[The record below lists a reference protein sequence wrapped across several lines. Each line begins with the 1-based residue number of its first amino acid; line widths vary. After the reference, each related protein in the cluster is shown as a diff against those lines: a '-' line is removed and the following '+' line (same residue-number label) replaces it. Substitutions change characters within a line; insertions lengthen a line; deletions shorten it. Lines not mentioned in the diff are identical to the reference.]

1 MAIFNL
7 PTSIRLQMISR
18 RLIARRNPLPAWRT
32 ALLHR
37 PSTLLSLGYSHP
49 RGHATVPIGDNDKP
63 SEDGQTGDKP
73 PTPAVQDLPL
83 PSPDEIITMARE
95 VIGARSRATAKE
107 KQAVLQNIS
116 THLGN
121 LQQKSRKR
129 RNLIRGL
136 RDAIGTG
143 RRDPILSI
151 KKVLPS
157 PEKVSPPK
165 EEAAQPAPA
174 HPESILSEADGVTLD
189 HVQEHMSL
197 PTGEDY
203 PNAPATFRQAL
214 DARNVRLLSTFITDL
229 ASQNTPPVAIE
240 THTQVVEKSIKIWA
254 MTIRFDAHTAREQL
268 AMGLGANKSDAQRA
282 AWLALLSKLHTAGI
296 LADII
301 PQQAVETLMP
311 QPVQYPGAPKRL
323 FTPDLIHDEMQR
335 MFKARKLNVQIN
347 GEYTSQRPGVHD
359 FTLRLDI
366 PGIADATTTGSG
378 PRRNVARQAAWV
390 AMLNRLHMHGA
401 LQQLFPPPEQPVKDP
416 SEDSS
421 DSQVYIRDEEPKDIE
436 LVELD
441 RQVMKRERDAKLD
454 IYNYAAKYGLI
465 PHLSTKSVQHA
476 TRRSRRA
483 KVSTKLVVQA
493 TIKLPEHGI
502 EVVTRGKDSR
512 TAETAAAIAFKRKV
526 EEKHLSTD
534 DVEAT
539 AVAPGYELLSTET
552 ASEFVEYFRSLSPG
566 MSLEVETDHLYGV
579 NHTRILIDASA
590 VSEPGIMHVRKDSQ
604 ALAFLLAAMA
614 IAKTSPETLAKW
626 AETRNSAAAQ
636 SQRSVRPFDVS
647 VETDVLDLMRDTLIS
662 ARRAGLP
669 DQRESL
675 SAEEISR
682 ETSRSQRRYLAATS
696 RDKASAALQERLDR
710 FRQDPRLET
719 LRTTKAGLPMST
731 YTDQVV
737 ELVNQDVYSIV
748 IGATGSGKT
757 TQVPQILLEHAI
769 ENGKGGHCDII
780 CTQPRRIAASSV
792 AQRVAAE
799 RDEEIGKSVGY
810 HVRGDA
816 RLPRPGGSITYC
828 TTGILLEQLKYNADD
843 IMDNVSHL
851 VIDEVH
857 ERDIFVDFLLIILKK
872 AVATRQRAGKKVPH
886 IVLMSATLDQK
897 LFSEYLPNVHEGKL
911 VPCPSLSVPGRTFPV
926 AERYVEQIVED
937 IFASH
942 QDELTS
948 LLAQDKGV
956 SKEYLDGELR
966 FAQDSA
972 VGTPVIDWKRKNTG
986 ENDQDAQTAAEQKHE
1001 ALVPVHLLT
1010 AVLAHICEQSTDG
1023 AVLAFLPGLQEITKA
1038 QDFLMQQPIFGIDF
1052 SDPAKFTIL
1061 SLHSTVP
1068 QDQQRLIFEPSPPGC
1083 RKIILTTNIAETS
1096 VTVPDVKFVVDTG
1109 KLREKRYDQVKRI
1122 SALETVWESNSNARQ
1137 RAGRAGRV
1145 SDGNYYALYSKKRRE
1160 TMPASGLPELLRS
1173 DLQETCLSIKAQG
1186 FRDPVSDFLADAIEP
1201 PSSEAVQVAVENLKS
1216 IEALTEDEKLT
1227 ALGRVL
1233 ARLPVHPTLGNM
1245 VLLGI
1250 IFRCLDPI
1258 IINSCLGSERPLFID
1273 PPTMRAEARKH
1284 HAQFAQGNSDHLAFV
1299 NAFKTIRTR
1308 MRESGMHSAWSYA
1321 QDNFLHFG
1329 AFRSMEQTTQQ
1340 ILEALR
1346 DAGLVKSLIEGED
1359 YQLGGEALNIN
1370 SNNIALVKSLILAG
1384 TYPNLAV
1391 HRAKSKSPIHKTI
1404 TEDKVMMHP
1413 SSTNVHKR
1421 DSPAEHDQ
1429 IFAYN
1434 SLSRSHAGDSLYM
1447 RDTTLVTPLMA
1458 ILFGGHLQ
1466 TKTYK
1471 TLTMDDWLPFSIK
1484 ALNNEFAVRLL
1495 LEFRKAKDRM
1505 LFGVYNDLSDLN
1517 KRQRGLLEDP
1527 AREIFANGL
1536 VDVLKSVDADEKI
1549 LQGMKRKE
1557 GDLFRKFA
1565 IRPRQELTKAEKNV
1579 VRRGRFEG
1587 GSGDVRKLLSN

>member
-7 PTSIRLQMISR
+7 APSIRLQMISR
-18 RLIARRNPLPAWRT
+18 RLIAKHLSLPAWRT
-32 ALLHR
+32 AQLNR
-37 PSTLLSLGYSHP
+37 PSILHTLGYSH
-49 RGHATVPIGDNDKP
+49 RREYATVHISDNDKP
-63 SEDGQTGDKP
+63 SEDAQTGDKP
-73 PTPAVQDLPL
+73 PTITVEDL
-83 PSPDEIITMARE
+83 PSPDEIINMARE
-95 VIGARSRATAKE
+95 AITARSRATAQE

-116 THLGN
+116 TQLGN
-121 LQQKSRKR
+121 LAHNKQKR
-129 RNLIRGL
+129 RALIKGL
-136 RDAIGTG
+136 RSAASTR
-143 RRDPILSI
+143 RRDPIRSI
-151 KKVLPS
+151 KNVLTTRG
-157 PEKVSPPK
+157 
-165 EEAAQPAPA
+165 EEAARTAPA
-174 HPESILSEADGVTLD
+174 NPLTTLSEADGVTLD
-189 HVQEHMSL
+189 YVQRYMSL
-197 PTGEDY
+197 PTEADY
-203 PNAPATFRQAL
+203 PKAPEAFRHAL
-214 DARNVRLLSTFITDL
+214 DARDVRFLSTFITDL
-229 ASQNTPPVAIE
+229 ASQKTPPVAVE
-240 THTQVVEKSIKIWA
+240 TYVQELLAENFSKGWA
-254 MTIRFDAHTAREQL
+254 MAIRFDPNATREQL
-268 AMGLGANKSDAQRA
+268 AMGLGDNKLEAQRA
-282 AWLALLSKLHTAGI
+282 AWLALLSKLHIAGI
-296 LADII
+296 LAEIV
-301 PQQAVETLMP
+301 PQQAVETVMP
-311 QPVQYPGAPKRL
+311 QPAQYPGAPKRL

-335 MFKARKLNVQIN
+335 VFKARKLNVQIN
-347 GEYTSQRPGVHD
+347 GEYTSKRPGVHD

-366 PGIADATTTGSG
+366 PGIADATTTGSA
-378 PRRNVARQAAWV
+378 PRKTVARRAAWV
-390 AMLNRLHMHGA
+390 AMLNRLHRHGA
-401 LQQLFPPPEQPVKDP
+401 LQQLFPPPAPPVKGQ

-421 DSQVYIRDEEPKDIE
+421 DTQVYIRDEEPNNIE

-441 RQVMKRERDAKLD
+441 RQVLKRERDAKLD

-465 PHLSTKSVQHA
+465 PHFTTKSVPHT

-483 KVSTKLVVQA
+483 KGSTKLVVQT
-493 TIKLPEHGI
+493 TIRLPEHGI

-534 DVEAT
+534 NVEAT
-539 AVAPGYELLSTET
+539 AVALGYELLNTET

-566 MSLEVETDHLYGV
+566 MSLEVETDHLHGDNY
-579 NHTRILIDASA
+579 TRILFDGSA
-590 VSEPGIMHVRKDSQ
+590 ISEPGIMHTRKDSQ
-604 ALAFLLAAMA
+604 ALAYLLAAMA
-614 IAKTSPETLAKW
+614 IANASPETLGKW

-636 SQRSVRPFDVS
+636 SQRSVRPFDVP

-662 ARRAGLP
+662 ARKAGLP

-675 SAEEISR
+675 SAEEVSR
-682 ETSRSQRRYLAATS
+682 EPSRQRRFLASTS
-696 RDKASAALQERLDR
+696 RDTASATLQESLNR

-737 ELVNQDVYSIV
+737 ELVNRDVYSIV

-769 ENGKGGHCDII
+769 ESGKGGHCDVI

-816 RLPRPGGSITYC
+816 RLPQPGGSITYC

-897 LFSEYLPNVHEGKL
+897 LFSEYLPNVNEGKL
-911 VPCPSLSVPGRTFPV
+911 VPCQSLSVPGRTFPV
-926 AERYVEQIVED
+926 AERYVEQIVEG
-937 IFASH
+937 ISASH
-942 QDELTS
+942 HDEFSS
-948 LLAQDKGV
+948 LLAQEKGV
-956 SKEYLDGELR
+956 SKEYLDGEMR
-966 FAQDSA
+966 FAQDAA
-972 VGTPVIDWKRKNTG
+972 VGTSVIDWKRKNTG
-986 ENDQDAQTAAEQKHE
+986 ENDQDTQTAAEQKHE

-1023 AVLAFLPGLQEITKA
+1023 AILAFLPGLQEITKA
-1038 QDFLMQQPIFGIDF
+1038 QDILMQQPIFGVHF

-1061 SLHSTVP
+1061 PLHSTVP
-1068 QDQQRLIFEPSPPGC
+1068 QDQQRLIFEPSPPGR
-1083 RKIILTTNIAETS
+1083 RKIILATNIAETS

-1109 KLREKRYDQVKRI
+1109 KLREKRYDQVTRI

-1160 TMPASGLPELLRS
+1160 TMPASGQPELLRS

-1201 PSSEAVQVAVENLKS
+1201 PSREAVQVAVENLKS
-1216 IEALTEDEKLT
+1216 IEALTQDEEIT
-1227 ALGRVL
+1227 SLGRVL

-1258 IINSCLGSERPLFID
+1258 IISSCLGSERPLFID
-1273 PPTMRAEARKH
+1273 PPALRAEARKQ
-1284 HAQFAQGNSDHLAFV
+1284 HAQFAQGSSDHLAFI
-1299 NAFKTIRTR
+1299 NAFKTMRTR
-1308 MRESGMHSAWSYA
+1308 LRDRGMQNAWSYA

-1340 ILEALR
+1340 IVEALR
-1346 DAGLVKSLIEGED
+1346 DAGLVKSLIEGSD

-1370 SNNIALVKSLILAG
+1370 SNNTALVKSLILAG
-1384 TYPNLAV
+1384 TYPNLGI
-1391 HRAKSKSPIHKTI
+1391 HRAKSKSPVHKTI
-1404 TEDKVMMHP
+1404 SEDKVIMHP

-1421 DSPAEHDQ
+1421 DSPSENDQ

-1434 SLSRSHAGDSLYM
+1434 SLSRSLTGDTLYM

-1458 ILFGGHLQ
+1458 ILFGGRLE

-1471 TLTMDDWLPFSIK
+1471 TLTMDEWLPFSIK

-1505 LFGVYNDLSDLN
+1505 LFGVYNDLSDLD

-1536 VDVLKSVDADEKI
+1536 VDVLKSVNEDEKI

-1565 IRPRQELTKAEKNV
+1565 TRPRQELTSAEKSV
-1579 VRRGRFEG
+1579 VRKGRFEG
-1587 GSGDVRKLLSN
+1587 GSGDVRNLLEN